1 MTSTISRKR
10 VAVSTIAS
18 AGSKKRKVEIK
29 AIRSAPIHR
38 PKLPDLH
45 RTSLSRSTI
54 AITATT
60 AGDVTEDASD
70 IIENLERDTMGA
82 SWRTALE
89 AEFTKP
95 YFRKVTFRGFAC
107 TSRRVLIRSPQLK
120 DFLILETKS
129 YQVYPPGECIRH
141 DGAGPRTNPCI
152 RPARDIYSWSQL
164 TPLDAVKA
172 VVIGQ
177 ARPSSLAFRRSNSL
191 LPYVRT
197 HTMTLAKHTVS
208 HPG

>member
-1 MTSTISRKR
+1 M
-10 VAVSTIAS
+10 
-18 AGSKKRKVEIK
+18 
-29 AIRSAPIHR
+29 
-38 PKLPDLH
+38 D
-45 RTSLSRSTI
+45 
-54 AITATT
+54 
-60 AGDVTEDASD
+60 
-70 IIENLERDTMGA
+70 A

-95 YFRKVTFRGFAC
+95 YFRKVTFRGFAH
-107 TSRRVLIRSPQLK
+107 TPRRMLICSPQLK

-129 YQVYPPGECIRH
+129 HQVYPPGECIRH

-197 HTMTLAKHTVS
+197 HTTTSAKHTVS
-208 HPG
+208 HPGYSIHIPMNQSCFSGLSFSVLPPTKLPGSLKNIYKQLARDIPTFSPPTTGSATSLLSLPPLPLCC

>member
-1 MTSTISRKR
+1 M
-10 VAVSTIAS
+10 
-18 AGSKKRKVEIK
+18 
-29 AIRSAPIHR
+29 
-38 PKLPDLH
+38 D
-45 RTSLSRSTI
+45 
-54 AITATT
+54 
-60 AGDVTEDASD
+60 
-70 IIENLERDTMGA
+70 A

-95 YFRKVTFRGFAC
+95 YFRKVTFRGFAH
-107 TSRRVLIRSPQLK
+107 TPRRMLICSPQLK

-129 YQVYPPGECIRH
+129 HQVYPPGECIRH

-177 ARPSSLAFRRSNSL
+177 ARPSSLAFRRSNSP

-197 HTMTLAKHTVS
+197 HTTTSAKHTVS
-208 HPG
+208 HPEYHPHELTPHLRTLLLCLATDETTWIAQEHLQTARERHPCLFPSHNRVSHFFPLPAPSFLAFLTP